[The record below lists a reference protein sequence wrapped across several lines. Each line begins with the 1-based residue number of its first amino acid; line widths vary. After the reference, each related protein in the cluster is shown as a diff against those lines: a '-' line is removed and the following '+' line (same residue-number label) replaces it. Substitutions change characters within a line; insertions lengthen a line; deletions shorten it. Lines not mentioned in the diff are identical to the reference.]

1 MNKTIATS
9 SKQLIST
16 FEQLSKSV
24 KTIATELIK
33 ETDTI
38 VGEGR
43 FAACVKGYL
52 QGTSVCIK
60 KNHDQASVARTI
72 SLINKE
78 ANMLSQVSH
87 PALCFLIGIQ
97 IQKKPFYL
105 ITNLYTVK
113 GHALTIHDLVF
124 PSQITN
130 SEKKEIT
137 LYLRGDINSTTWFQ
151 IMKKIAQGIEHLH
164 HKGIIH
170 RDLKADNIAL

>member
-1 MNKTIATS
+1 M
-9 SKQLIST
+9 
-16 FEQLSKSV
+16 
-24 KTIATELIK
+24 
-33 ETDTI
+33 
-38 VGEGR
+38 
-43 FAACVKGYL
+43 KGYL

-124 PSQITN
+124 PSQITD
-130 SEKKEIT
+130 SDKKEIT
-137 LYLRGDINSTTWFQ
+137 LSLCGDISSTTWFQ
-151 IMKKIAQGIEHLH
+151 IMKKIAQGIEYLH

-170 RDLKADNIAL
+170 